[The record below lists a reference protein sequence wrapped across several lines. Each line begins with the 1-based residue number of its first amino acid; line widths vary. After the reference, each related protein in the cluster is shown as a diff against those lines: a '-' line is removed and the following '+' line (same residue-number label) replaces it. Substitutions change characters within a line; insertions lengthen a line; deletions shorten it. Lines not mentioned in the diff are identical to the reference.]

1 MPPLSIYQQIV
12 KFLLLIP
19 LKNEADLQS

>member
-19 LKNEADLQS
+19 LKNEADL